1 MEQRKYILSSRS
13 NQISIE
19 IKPIK
24 TRRNFLKSFSTN
36 HGLKLKKK
44 EEEDEFEDAAA
55 CYNVGI
61 KERNVRKKKGRD
73 SLSGV
78 SKITGTIE
86 SVSKHEALEEKG
98 RQRER
103 EKKGSHYSSNA
114 IAPESSLSE
123 TSSRRFLFAYP
134 LLPPIVIIGPC
145 ALIIKQLII

>member
-19 IKPIK
+19 PIK

-61 KERNVRKKKGRD
+61 KERNVRKKK
-73 SLSGV
+73 
-78 SKITGTIE
+78 
-86 SVSKHEALEEKG
+86 KG
-98 RQRER
+98 AIRCLAYQKLRGQSRAYRNTRRER
-103 EKKGSHYSSNA
+103 RTERERRRRDRIILRTRSHRSRHCLKPVRA
-114 IAPESSLSE
+114 DSSLHIHS
-123 TSSRRFLFAYP
+123 FLRS
-134 LLPPIVIIGPC
+134 
-145 ALIIKQLII
+145 